1 MFANSAGQQWQRS
14 PARVLFLASWKHG
27 RMKFAPN
34 HLYIEEYVKC
44 ANCGV
49 LIYEE
54 RAFEQPQTITKDEKV
69 YCSQWCLDWE
79 RARETGTPP
88 RVALARSP

>member
-1 MFANSAGQQWQRS
+1 MR
-14 PARVLFLASWKHG
+14 
-27 RMKFAPN
+27 FAPN
-34 HLYIEEYVKC
+34 HLYIEEYIKC

-54 RAFEQPQTITKDEKV
+54 RGTKESKTITQDGKV

-79 RARETGTPP
+79 RARESGKSAP
-88 RVALARSP
+88 SP

>member
-1 MFANSAGQQWQRS
+1 MR
-14 PARVLFLASWKHG
+14 
-27 RMKFAPN
+27 FAPN

-49 LIYEE
+49 LIYESAVAANPE
-54 RAFEQPQTITKDEKV
+54 KITKDGKV

-79 RARETGTPP
+79 RARE
-88 RVALARSP
+88 ARKEAGAANA

>member
-1 MFANSAGQQWQRS
+1 
-14 PARVLFLASWKHG
+14 
-27 RMKFAPN
+27 MKFAPN

-54 RAFEQPQTITKDEKV
+54 RDVEKPQKITKHGKV

-79 RARETGTPP
+79 RARETG
-88 RVALARSP
+88 SPVKVTASG

>member
-1 MFANSAGQQWQRS
+1 MR
-14 PARVLFLASWKHG
+14 
-27 RMKFAPN
+27 FAPN

-54 RAFEQPQTITKDEKV
+54 RGSKKSQTISKDGKV

-79 RARETGTPP
+79 QARESGKPASMATSRLP
-88 RVALARSP
+88 

>member
-1 MFANSAGQQWQRS
+1 
-14 PARVLFLASWKHG
+14 
-27 RMKFAPN
+27 MKFAPN

-49 LIYEE
+49 LIYED
-54 RAFEQPQTITKDEKV
+54 RSTKELSTVNSGGKL

-79 RARETGTPP
+79 RARQSGE
-88 RVALARSP
+88 RISLAAAHSH